1 MGFWWYKKNINLKII
16 TMEKE
21 ETALELIL
29 GVILVFSPIILLF
42 L

>member
-1 MGFWWYKKNINLKII
+1 MKNMNDKQ
-16 TMEKE
+16 E

>member
-1 MGFWWYKKNINLKII
+1 MKNMND
-16 TMEKE
+16 EQE

-29 GVILVFSPIILLF
+29 GVILIFSPMILLF